1 MKSEPS
7 RTSTV
12 LTVDELAVRWGVD
25 RKSIY
30 LQIQRGNLPVMRIG
44 RSIRIP
50 LTLVQEYEQGSA
62 VERS

>member
-1 MKSEPS
+1 MA
-7 RTSTV
+7 TV